1 MGLNLVKVFKNTSTS
16 IPDLIE
22 YGIEMV
28 ETVHGGPHKGYKMDI
43 IFENWAT
50 RSRQEYNDAFNKTS
64 VDRMCAFMSGTFHGM
79 WESDA
84 CTGSERH
91 KESFRCNQGSMDM
104 VIFVLETQMQIW
116 NFIKAICKRVAVNNT
131 EPDLMEKFDDR
142 YSFSKMLKELSN
154 GFANYDDLFTV
165 S

>member
-28 ETVHGGPHKGYKMDI
+28 ETVHGGGHKGYKMDI

-50 RSRQEYNDAFNKTS
+50 RSRQEYNDAFNKTA

-91 KESFRCNQGSMDM
+91 KESFRCNQGSVDMD
-104 VIFVLETQMQIW
+104 IGLSLKLQCKSET
-116 NFIKAICKRVAVNNT
+116 
-131 EPDLMEKFDDR
+131 L
-142 YSFSKMLKELSN
+142 
-154 GFANYDDLFTV
+154 
-165 S
+165 